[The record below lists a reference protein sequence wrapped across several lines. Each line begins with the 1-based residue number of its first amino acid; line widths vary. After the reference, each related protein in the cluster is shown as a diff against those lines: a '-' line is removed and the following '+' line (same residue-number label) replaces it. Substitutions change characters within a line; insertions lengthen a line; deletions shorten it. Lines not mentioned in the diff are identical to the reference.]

1 MNIITNAARLKIYIG
16 ENDKHNGKPLYELIV
31 LMARK
36 KGLAGA
42 TVTRG
47 ILSFGKSSRI
57 HSSKVLRLSEDL
69 PIIIDIVDDKA
80 RLHEFLKDIETFIDS
95 VGGLVTLEDAEVHS
109 YR

>member
-1 MNIITNAARLKIYIG
+1 MEIANSAARLKIYID
-16 ENDKHNGKPLYELIV
+16 ENDKHKGKPLYELIV

-42 TVTRG
+42 TVTKG
-47 ILSFGKSSRI
+47 ILSFGKSSRL

-69 PIIIDIVDDKA
+69 PIIIDIVDNKDK
-80 RLHEFLKDIETFIDS
+80 LHEFLKDIEGFLES
-95 VGGLVTLEDAEVHS
+95 VGGLITLEDAEVHS

>member
-1 MNIITNAARLKIYIG
+1 MQLSDKATRLKIYID
-16 ENDKHNGKPLYELIV
+16 ENDKHKGKPIYEIIV

-36 KGLAGA
+36 NGLAGA

-47 ILSFGKSSRI
+47 ILSFGKSSRL

-69 PIIIDIVDDKA
+69 PIIIDIVDDKVK
-80 RLHEFLKDIETFIDS
+80 LHEFLKEIEDLLQS
-95 VGGLVTLEDAEVHS
+95 VGGLVTFEDAEVHS

>member
-1 MNIITNAARLKIYIG
+1 MKLSDKATRLKIYID
-16 ENDKHNGKPLYELIV
+16 ENDKHKGKPIYEIIV

-47 ILSFGKSSRI
+47 ILSFGKSSRL

-69 PIIIDIVDDKA
+69 PIIIDIVDDKVK
-80 RLHEFLKDIETFIDS
+80 LHEFLKEIEDLLQS
-95 VGGLVTLEDAEVHS
+95 VGGLVTFEDAEVHS